1 MNEKNNVGYSL
12 KQIKACLK
20 IWHYFMRERIER
32 MKDRSIK
39 NTMKSWIMLSDKEL
53 DETQVYMQEQG
64 KAQGESEDIADSD
77 NRKDM
82 SEEVDI
88 KSHSEGTGKTGRLS
102 RDEEIEQL
110 MQEVGQEVVR
120 SDDEEIEPRRRRK
133 RHQEKKSRKSR
144 SVTEEWNSEDR
155 KQKPTDDTIIR
166 DDNTMLRDHGEMD
179 YTREGKEEEA
189 KHMEPE
195 VKKVDFSEEATEKSQ
210 KTEKSTK
217 PQKSG
222 GMGKV
227 FAAGI
232 GVVLVLII
240 AGLGYQNQSLQKQ
253 NVKLKAQV
261 ASFEKEKKD
270 AEQASEE
277 QALQT
282 KNEDGVVVNTDKMFA
297 SVKIGD
303 KEYKLLA
310 KVSDFTKDG
319 WKLEALRNENA
330 TLVPGGKLE
339 KDACLTSTDGKKI
352 GVIIRNMSDKNQKV
366 SDCIVTKLS
375 FSKEM
380 FDGQITLPESL
391 SFSSTEKELK
401 KAGFKKNA
409 DGVYCYTSKKIKDDT
424 IKMPMADGESVSEI
438 TLERT
443 VDENAA
449 TATTASSSA
458 TTETNRSS
466 TTSAKDTNEST
477 TSKTATTESAGTTTA
492 AQSETGVEDFS
503 QKTSNAISEE

>member
-1 MNEKNNVGYSL
+1 
-12 KQIKACLK
+12 
-20 IWHYFMRERIER
+20 
-32 MKDRSIK
+32 
-39 NTMKSWIMLSDKEL
+39 MKSWIMLSDKEL
-53 DETQVYMQEQG
+53 DDTQVYMKEQEN
-64 KAQGESEDIADSD
+64 AQGVSDDMQDI
-77 NRKDM
+77 
-82 SEEVDI
+82 SEEADTNLQ
-88 KSHSEGTGKTGRLS
+88 SEGTGKSGRLS

-110 MQEVGQEVVR
+110 MQEVGQEVVS
-120 SDDEEIEPRRRRK
+120 SDDEEVEPRRRRK

-144 SVTEEWNSEDR
+144 GVTEEWNSEGR
-155 KQKPTDDTIIR
+155 KPTDDTIIR
-166 DDNTMLRDHGEMD
+166 DDNTMIRDSGEMD
-179 YTREGKEEEA
+179 YTREGKEEEV

-210 KTEKSTK
+210 KTEK

-222 GMGKV
+222 GMGKA

-270 AEQASEE
+270 AEKASEE

-339 KDACLTSTDGKKI
+339 KDAYLTSTDGKKI

-438 TLERT
+438 TLERA

-458 TTETNRSS
+458 TTEANSS
-466 TTSAKDTNEST
+466 TATSAKNNNEGT
-477 TSKTATTESAGTTTA
+477 TSKTATTENAGTTTA
-492 AQSETGVEDFS
+492 AQGETGVEDFS
-503 QKTSNAISEE
+503 QETPNATTEE